1 MTMASLISSCTYIA
15 FLPLQADH
23 KFPPTSVDDGHHHIT
38 KMQIRSGGKGSFE
51 CDISLTTKLVTI
63 ELEESFTN
71 AMGRDLILPLN
82 FARTG
87 PTSL

>member
-1 MTMASLISSCTYIA
+1 MTMSSLILSYTYIA

-23 KFPPTSVDDGHHHIT
+23 KFPPTSVDNGHYHIT
-38 KMQIRSGGKGSFE
+38 KIQIRSGGKGSFE
-51 CDISLTTKLVTI
+51 YNISLIIKLVTI

-71 AMGRDLILPLN
+71 AIGRDLILPLN
-82 FARTG
+82 FACTG